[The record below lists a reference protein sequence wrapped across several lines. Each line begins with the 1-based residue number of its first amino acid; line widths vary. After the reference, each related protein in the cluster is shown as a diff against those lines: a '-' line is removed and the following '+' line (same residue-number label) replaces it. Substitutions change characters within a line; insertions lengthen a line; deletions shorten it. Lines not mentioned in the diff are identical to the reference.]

1 MSRDQ
6 TQFSVMLSKDEVQT
20 IINSLFESRIVRAP
34 TLREDTLPLIDR
46 LQARLSVREKELKEL
61 EELMN
66 QPDYQV
72 GI

>member
-20 IINSLFESRIVRAP
+20 IINSLFESRIIREP
-34 TLREDTLPLIDR
+34 TLREDTVPLIDK

>member
-1 MSRDQ
+1 MNKDQ
-6 TQFSVMLSKDEVQT
+6 TGFSVMLTKGEVQT
-20 IINSLFESRIVRAP
+20 IINPLFESRIIRAP
-34 TLREDTLPLIDR
+34 ALREDTVPLINR

-61 EELMN
+61 EELTN

>member
-1 MSRDQ
+1 MNKDQ
-6 TQFSVMLSKDEVQT
+6 TGFSVMLTKGEVQT
-20 IINSLFESRIVRAP
+20 IINSLFESRIIRAP
-34 TLREDTLPLIDR
+34 ALREDTVPLINR

-61 EELMN
+61 EELTN